1 MIINI
6 KGAYSDKV
14 LLKSLVL
21 APRIKPTTPVKHIDD
36 TLLQEVKMA
45 LKGCLAYDGIGIAAN
60 QLGINKSFFLIREKE
75 DEETFKVYFNPKVVK
90 ASKVLL
96 TQKEACLS
104 VPRYQ
109 LLVSRADEI
118 LASWDEIV
126 DGCFVRVEKTLK
138 GSDARVFLHEYDHLQ
153 GISIIDRSCELN
165 RAERRKIVQELS
177 QR

>member
-1 MIINI
+1 MLINI
-6 KGAYSDKV
+6 REAYSDKV
-14 LLKSLVL
+14 LLRNLVL
-21 APRIKPTTPVKHIDD
+21 APKIKQAMAIKHIDD

-60 QLGINKSFFLIREKE
+60 QLGINKSFFLIRH

-90 ASKVLL
+90 ASKIVI
-96 TQKEACLS
+96 TEKEACLS

-118 LASWDEIV
+118 LARWDDIV
-126 DGCFVRVEKTLK
+126 EGSFVTVEQTLQER
-138 GSDARVFLHEYDHLQ
+138 DARIFLHEYDHLQ
-153 GISIIDRSCELN
+153 GMSIVDRSCELN
-165 RAERRKIVQELS
+165 RVERRRILQELS

>member
-6 KGAYSDKV
+6 KLAYSDKV

-21 APRIKPTTPVKHIDD
+21 APRIKQTMPVKHIDD

-60 QLGINKSFFLIREKE
+60 QLGINKSFFLIRK
-75 DEETFKVYFNPKVVK
+75 DEETFRVYFNPKVVK
-90 ASKVLL
+90 ASKTLL
-96 TQKEACLS
+96 TEKEACLS

-118 LASWDEIV
+118 LASWDDIV
-126 DGCFVRVEKTLK
+126 DGCFVRVEETFT
-138 GSDARVFLHEYDHLQ
+138 GYDARVFLHEYDHLQ
-153 GISIIDRSCELN
+153 GMSIIDRSCELN
-165 RAERRKIVQELS
+165 RAERRKILQDLS
-177 QR
+177 RR